1 MNEPPSTRRRADT
14 LDSLTVPSPPES
26 TPATTSLASAAN
38 TTPDLD
44 VVADKLTDNPTER
57 EIGFPTW
64 VPHNT
69 PINTPT
75 STTSTNE
82 LRATLFNLPA
92 IDETLEQL
100 PPPATSI
107 SSDEPSDLSVSD
119 DEGEQDYI
127 PIKLGSPRIAP
138 LLLPLNQSSL
148 LLVESASDTMAS
160 TTHNNAVTE
169 HSDLATEAELMVTRG
184 LAHLAVLAHADYQ
197 RDPTKTA
204 KQHYHARVDDILSKQ
219 EHGLLTTAVS
229 AQAFD
234 QLRGLVVDMNATL
247 GELMGARIN
256 LGKDVESMK
265 KEIAELKGA
274 LKEKAEKKTKA

>member
-1 MNEPPSTRRRADT
+1 MNEPSSTRRRADT
-14 LDSLTVPSPPES
+14 LDSLTVPSPPKS

-38 TTPDLD
+38 TAPDLD

-69 PINTPT
+69 PINTPPI
-75 STTSTNE
+75 TSTNE
-82 LRATLFNLPA
+82 SRATLFNLPA

-107 SSDEPSDLSVSD
+107 SSDAPSDLSVSD
-119 DEGEQDYI
+119 DE
-127 PIKLGSPRIAP
+127 
-138 LLLPLNQSSL
+138 
-148 LLVESASDTMAS
+148 ESASDTMAS

-169 HSDLATEAELMVTRG
+169 HSDLATEAELTVTRG
-184 LAHLAVLAHADYQ
+184 LAHLAVLAPADHQ
-197 RDPTKTA
+197 RDPTETA
-204 KQHYHARVDDILSKQ
+204 KQHYHARLDDILSKQ
-219 EHGLLTTAVS
+219 EHGLLPVTVS

-247 GELMGARIN
+247 GELMGARIK
-256 LGKDVESMK
+256 LGRDIESLK

-274 LKEKAEKKTKA
+274 LKEKAEKKAEA

>member
-1 MNEPPSTRRRADT
+1 MNEPSSTRRRADT
-14 LDSLTVPSPPES
+14 LDSLTVPSPPKS

-38 TTPDLD
+38 TAPDLD

-69 PINTPT
+69 PINTPPI
-75 STTSTNE
+75 TSTNE
-82 LRATLFNLPA
+82 SRATLFNLPA

-107 SSDEPSDLSVSD
+107 SSDAPSDLSVSD
-119 DEGEQDYI
+119 DEGEYDYI

-138 LLLPLNQSSL
+138 LLVPLNPSSL
-148 LLVESASDTMAS
+148 LFAESASDTMAS

-169 HSDLATEAELMVTRG
+169 HSDLATEAELTVTRG
-184 LAHLAVLAHADYQ
+184 LAHLAVLAPADHQ
-197 RDPTKTA
+197 RDPTETA
-204 KQHYHARVDDILSKQ
+204 KQHYHARLDDILSKQ
-219 EHGLLTTAVS
+219 EHGLLPVTVS

-247 GELMGARIN
+247 GELMGARIK
-256 LGKDVESMK
+256 LGRDIESLK

-274 LKEKAEKKTKA
+274 LKEKAEKKAEA